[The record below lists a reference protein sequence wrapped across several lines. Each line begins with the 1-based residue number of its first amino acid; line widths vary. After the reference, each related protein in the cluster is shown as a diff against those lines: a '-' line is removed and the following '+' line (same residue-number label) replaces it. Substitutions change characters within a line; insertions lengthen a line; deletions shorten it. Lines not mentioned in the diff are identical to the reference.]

1 MANIGD
7 SGFIVIRNGAVFKR
21 SSAMAHN
28 FNFQILIE
36 RGDDPSELEKVSK
49 RNEMESYQNFFCC
62 AFFCW
67 ACVGCVII

>member
-36 RGDDPSELEKVSK
+36 RGDDPSELIEVHWIKV
-49 RNEMESYQNFFCC
+49 
-62 AFFCW
+62 W
-67 ACVGCVII
+67 